1 MAAITPPNPNPSL
14 SANPTP
20 FHPRTT
26 FLHRFTLP
34 ISSNPKK
41 RHPFLSISNVI
52 SNPKPTTT
60 TTNTPS
66 SPEPFVSRYAP
77 DQPRKGS
84 DVLVEAL
91 EREGVTDV
99 FAYPIGASMD
109 IHQSLTCSR
118 IIRNFLPRH
127 EQGIGAGGFDGG
139 ACEED

>member
-1 MAAITPPNPNPSL
+1 MAAIAPSNPNPSL
-14 SANPTP
+14 STNPTP
-20 FHPRTT
+20 FHSRTT

-41 RHPFLSISNVI
+41 RHPFLIISNVI
-52 SNPKPTTT
+52 SNPKPTTTT

-77 DQPRKGS
+77 VQPRKGS

-99 FAYPIGASMD
+99 FAYPGVASME
-109 IHQSLTCSR
+109 IHRSLTRSR
-118 IIRNFLPRH
+118 IIRNFVPRH
-127 EQGIGAGGFDGG
+127 E
-139 ACEED
+139 